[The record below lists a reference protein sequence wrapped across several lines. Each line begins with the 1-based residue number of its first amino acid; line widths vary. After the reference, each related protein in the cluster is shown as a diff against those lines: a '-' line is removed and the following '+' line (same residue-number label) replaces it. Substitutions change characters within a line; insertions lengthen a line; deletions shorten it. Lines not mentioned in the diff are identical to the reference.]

1 MPLLPYAAETAGPD
15 GPRPE
20 PYSTSISPGATAPVW
35 LLAADTTAAMELAK
49 PAAWRERMELLAA
62 SAT

>member
-1 MPLLPYAAETAGPD
+1 MPKAPETAGPD

-35 LLAADTTAAMELAK
+35 LPAADTTAAMELPK
-49 PAAWRERMELLAA
+49 PAAWSARMALLPV